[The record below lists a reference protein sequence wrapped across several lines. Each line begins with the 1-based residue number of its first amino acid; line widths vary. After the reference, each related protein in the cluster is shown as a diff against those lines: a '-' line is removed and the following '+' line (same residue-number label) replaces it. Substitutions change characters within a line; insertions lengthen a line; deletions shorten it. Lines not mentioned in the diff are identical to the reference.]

1 MKANVLLSG
10 TLALAVL
17 SACAPKT
24 PPPAPVAPA
33 RPIQTAQPILRPP
46 PPAGTD
52 WRDAPLTAGSWRWSG
67 SDGRSTASFGL
78 TGQPPLVTITCLT
91 RGTIQLTHAGTVS
104 AATPLIVTT
113 GSEIFPLMSDPPV
126 PGATGITVTLP
137 ARAPVLDA
145 MAFSRG
151 RFVIEVA
158 RQMPGYL
165 PAWPELSRVVEDC
178 R

>member
-10 TLALAVL
+10 TLALAAL

-24 PPPAPVAPA
+24 PPPAPVAAA
-33 RPIQTAQPILRPP
+33 RPVQSTQPIPVQPP
-46 PPAGTD
+46 PVSSD
-52 WRDAPLTAGSWRWSG
+52 WRDVPLTAGSWRWSG
-67 SDGRSTASFGL
+67 GNGRSTALFGVA
-78 TGQPPLVTITCLT
+78 GQAPLVTVTCMT
-91 RGTIQLTHAGTVS
+91 RGTIQLTHAGTAS
-104 AATPLIVTT
+104 AAAPLIVTT
-113 GSEIFPLMSDPPV
+113 GSGTFPLMSDPLV

-158 RQMPGYL
+158 SQMPGYL